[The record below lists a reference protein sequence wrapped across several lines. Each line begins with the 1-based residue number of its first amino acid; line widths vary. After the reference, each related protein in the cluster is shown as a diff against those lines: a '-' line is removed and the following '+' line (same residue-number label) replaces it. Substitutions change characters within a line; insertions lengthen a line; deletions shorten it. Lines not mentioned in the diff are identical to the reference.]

1 MSYDGRMNYESR
13 LGMERRVFKSAY
25 PLTPIEQPR
34 MSGDGGPV
42 HLYTPSLYKICRSK
56 KSGLQLGTHD
66 RGKVTCK
73 ACLKLMNLSVP
84 HQQPPCGSPAG
95 DGSSM
100 DAVRDSDA
108 KIHLSAMQCSSSGST
123 PALASAGAGL
133 FLAEPGD
140 TDGS

>member
-73 ACLKLMNLSVP
+73 ACLKLMNLSA
-84 HQQPPCGSPAG
+84 HSKQPPCGSPAG
-95 DGSSM
+95 DT
-100 DAVRDSDA
+100 A
-108 KIHLSAMQCSSSGST
+108 LSAEPASPCAKKPIITMQYSHGST

-133 FLAEPGD
+133 FLAEIGD
-140 TDGS
+140 ENGS